1 MQDIRAFGRI
11 PKEVRGSSEAQL
23 QERRLAERLR
33 RAKQAGLLS
42 AAQKS
47 ELAVLR
53 YYSITSSRRSPSHP
67 PTCTLQGSVKT
78 HGQSQVSNEALS
90 LLMSANITCYMQT
103 KYRYVLLDTI
113 NSNSL

>member
-47 ELAVLR
+47 ELADLNAE
-53 YYSITSSRRSPSHP
+53 
-67 PTCTLQGSVKT
+67 VKT
-78 HGQSQVSNEALS
+78 SGSANTAGDEVKTLAQAKEIGVGAS
-90 LLMSANITCYMQT
+90 LL
-103 KYRYVLLDTI
+103 V
-113 NSNSL
+113 